1 MKVRI
6 KNCCICGKEFLAER
20 NRISCSPECS
30 AERKRQVTREAAR
43 KQAKKVSVTNRI
55 CICKWCGKE
64 YARTKTSLYCSEEC
78 RYQSKKAQAREYYQR
93 KKAKGEKR
101 PSFGRE
107 LVCECCG
114 KAFTTRHTRKY
125 CSEECARFMSR
136 EKSKAYNQRKR
147 DELKLYGTISIASN
161 AQLAKKRHH
170 EAEITATAA
179 AAKDAGMSYG
189 QYVAIK
195 HMERTGC
202 GRVQV

>member
-78 RYQSKKAQAREYYQR
+78 
-93 KKAKGEKR
+93 
-101 PSFGRE
+101 
-107 LVCECCG
+107 
-114 KAFTTRHTRKY
+114 
-125 CSEECARFMSR
+125 ARFMSR

-147 DELKLYGTISIASN
+147 DELKMYGTVSIAPN

-189 QYVAIK
+189 QYVAMK
-195 HMERTGC
+195 YMEQTGC